1 MDLEDAGFISFQ
13 DVDGIEFDP
22 TKLDGRT
29 SRILVVGGNA
39 ASTPFAHNAM
49 PLVTALADTGRLV
62 AVADDWRETDPGPSR
77 GEELGVIR
85 DDGDLRGQV
94 STLDNLDTAD
104 GPLLAVL
111 VLGDLGRGTIGHYG
125 FGDGAERAVPEWWVE

>member
-1 MDLEDAGFISFQ
+1 MRPIRARRAVRSSASSATT
-13 DVDGIEFDP
+13 V
-22 TKLDGRT
+22 T
-29 SRILVVGGNA
+29 S
-39 ASTPFAHNAM
+39 
-49 PLVTALADTGRLV
+49 
-62 AVADDWRETDPGPSR
+62 
-77 GEELGVIR
+77 
-85 DDGDLRGQV
+85 RGQV